1 MGWDDTLRTVEE
13 RKRKGEQ
20 LLLAGAFEQAKLALE
35 QAKEGLDELYAS
47 FNEGLSTSLADVRS
61 RIVDK
66 NLALGD
72 TYRNEGNEEM
82 ARECYKIALDL
93 ADTRE
98 RDEVLIRMGQM
109 EQREAPSENLER
121 LGQRVA
127 DNPESAEAIYDFATE
142 LAMEGYLPEA
152 IRYFERL
159 VQLTPDDADVYYRMG
174 NALLDSKRLEDAE
187 RAYQK
192 ALELS
197 FEEPAEIH
205 YRLGWVEME
214 GRASTLEA
222 RKRFL
227 KALELKEDHLESL
240 KELAHLA
247 QVDEDYEQAVDYLK
261 TALKHDPED
270 AQACSELGD
279 LYEAQGK
286 LAEAQQYWT
295 KTIELEPE
303 GDAAEYAREKLA
315 EGAESGEDYAGKDSS
330 V

>member
-1 MGWDDTLRTVEE
+1 MAWEETLKLVEE

-20 LLLAGAFEQAKLALE
+20 LLSAGAFEQAKAALE
-35 QAKEGLDELYAS
+35 QAKESLDSLYAS
-47 FNEGLSTSLADVRS
+47 FNTGLTSALADAKS

-72 TYRNEGNEEM
+72 TYRNEGSEDM

-93 ADTRE
+93 AGHKE
-98 RDEVLIRMGQM
+98 RDEVLIRLGQID
-109 EQREAPSENLER
+109 QTEAPSENLER

-127 DNPESAEAIYDFATE
+127 DNPESAEALYDFATE

-159 VQLTPDDADVYYRMG
+159 LQITPEDADVYYRLG
-174 NALLDSKRLEDAE
+174 NAHLDSKRLEEAE
-187 RAYQK
+187 RVYNK
-192 ALELS
+192 ALELK

-214 GRASTLEA
+214 GRASVPEA

-247 QVDEDYEQAVDYLK
+247 QVEEDYDAAIGYLK
-261 TALKHDPED
+261 TALKFDPED
-270 AQACSELGD
+270 AAACSELGD
-279 LYEAQGK
+279 LYEAQNRMV
-286 LAEAQQYWT
+286 EAVEYWK

-303 GDAAEYAREKLA
+303 GDAAEYAREKLLEA
-315 EGAESGEDYAGKDSS
+315 EEAAEEFAAKP
-330 V
+330 